1 MFRGTATEQ
10 VSLVPRTV
18 PELGQRPIGSMV
30 FTGSSCDDRTVGW
43 ARLGWDDVI
52 TGGSIAISSDRPW
65 ETAAM
70 LNEVLTETVIR
81 PDRFVGKSSA
91 ARFFEQARTPPSWV
105 FLEGLADAIENAF
118 TVRLRDG
125 SRFRA
130 YTVAD
135 YGATPEQ
142 SARGWLESVSMLR
155 RYSRRFEAV
164 VLAAQ

>member
-125 SRFRA
+125 S
-130 YTVAD
+130 TVPCLHSCRLWRDA
-135 YGATPEQ
+135 GTERPWL
-142 SARGWLESVSMLR
+142 ARISKHA
-155 RYSRRFEAV
+155 EAL
-164 VLAAQ
+164 LAEI